1 MIYLLNKN
9 NMKKLAYIATIAC
22 SMFLTTSCVDLTQ
35 EPQSFI
41 TDEDYI
47 AQHGPNQVFNKLQ
60 QDFITIYGMGTMVLT
75 AVYNA

>member
-41 TDEDYI
+41 TDEDYC
-47 AQHGPNQVFNKLQ
+47 QHGPNRSSTSCNRTL
-60 QDFITIYGMGTMVLT
+60 
-75 AVYNA
+75 

>member
-41 TDEDYI
+41 TDEDLHC
-47 AQHGPNQVFNKLQ
+47 QHGPNRSSTSCNRTL
-60 QDFITIYGMGTMVLT
+60 
-75 AVYNA
+75 